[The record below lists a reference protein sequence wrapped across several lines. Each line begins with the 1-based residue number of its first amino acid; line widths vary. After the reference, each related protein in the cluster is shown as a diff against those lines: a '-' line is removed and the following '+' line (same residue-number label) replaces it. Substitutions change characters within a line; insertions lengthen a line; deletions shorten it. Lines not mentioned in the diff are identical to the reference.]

1 MNVKQGD
8 KFETAEKEQIVVTYA
23 DENKVSFQYVHGSA
37 RAGSISSNVFSQF
50 IGNGYFK
57 AVQS

>member
-8 KFETAEKEQIVVTYA
+8 KFETAEKEIIQVTYA
-23 DENKVSFQYVHGSA
+23 DENKISFRYVHGST
-37 RAGSISSNVFSQF
+37 RAGSISSSVFNQF

-57 AVQS
+57 EVE

>member
-8 KFETAEKEQIVVTYA
+8 KFETAEKEVIQVTYA
-23 DENKVSFQYVHGSA
+23 DVNTIHYEYVHGSS
-37 RAGSISSNVFSQF
+37 RKGNISSSVFSQF

-57 AVQS
+57 AVES

>member
-8 KFETAEKEQIVVTYA
+8 RFETAEKEIIQVTYA
-23 DENKVSFQYVHGSA
+23 DVNTIHYEYVHGS
-37 RAGSISSNVFSQF
+37 RGRGYISSNVFSQF

-57 AVQS
+57 AVER

>member
-8 KFETAEKEQIVVTYA
+8 KFETAEQEIIQVTYA
-23 DENKVSFQYVHGSA
+23 NVNTIHYEHVHGS
-37 RAGSISSNVFSQF
+37 RRKGNISSNVFSQF

-57 AVQS
+57 VVES

>member
-8 KFETAEKEQIVVTYA
+8 KFETAEGEKIIVTYA
-23 DENKVSFQYVHGSA
+23 DVNTIHYEYVHGSS
-37 RAGSISSNVFSQF
+37 RKGSISSNVFSQF

-57 AVQS
+57 SVE